1 MAVDPREYE
10 KAMPAVS
17 AELAKLERAVVLTR
31 GAYEGRAY
39 EVVRQALVRALE
51 DEGARRVHPHVVDEL
66 ARQISRGG
74 GKAEGPG

>member
-17 AELAKLERAVVLTR
+17 AELVKLERAFMLTR
-31 GAYEGRAY
+31 DAYEGQAY

-66 ARQISRGG
+66 ARQISRGAG
-74 GKAEGPG
+74 